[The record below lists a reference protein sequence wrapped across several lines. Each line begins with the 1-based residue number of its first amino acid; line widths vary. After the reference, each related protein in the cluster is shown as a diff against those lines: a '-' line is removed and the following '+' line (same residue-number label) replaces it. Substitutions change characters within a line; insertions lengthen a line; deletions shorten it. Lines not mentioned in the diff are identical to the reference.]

1 MAFPFWNKVLENGV
15 WVSWPD
21 VGVVD
26 PGSNPVD
33 LESGGS
39 GQDHEVGS
47 LPVRL
52 KGLVLVSPHIHP
64 VTWPI
69 LMGVRGWP
77 SLIEGPQLRP
87 HLLMGSL

>member
-21 VGVVD
+21 VGLVD

-33 LESGGS
+33 LESGES
-39 GQDHEVGS
+39 GQDHDVRS
-47 LPVRL
+47 LPARL
-52 KGLVLVSPHIHP
+52 KCPVLVSLHVHP

-69 LMGVRGWP
+69 SMGVWGWP

-87 HLLMGSL
+87 HLLMSSL

>member
-1 MAFPFWNKVLENGV
+1 M

-21 VGVVD
+21 VGLVD

-52 KGLVLVSPHIHP
+52 KCLVLVSPHIHP

-69 LMGVRGWP
+69 SMGVWGWP

-87 HLLMGSL
+87 HLLMGS